1 MIGIVVLAEKDLA
14 AGLVNAAVRTLGSP
28 PPGLQTVAVDYASS
42 PESIGENLRAAIQQ
56 ADYGRGVLLLADI
69 YGATHTNLAC
79 RLLERG
85 RIELVTGVNLPMLL
99 KALNYRHLPM
109 DDLIDKALSG
119 GSGGIV
125 VAANTGAFKKEAG
138 A

>member
-1 MIGIVVLAEKDLA
+1 MIGVVILAEKGLA
-14 AGLVNAAVRTLGSP
+14 TGLLGAAVRTLGSQ
-28 PPGLQTVAVDYASS
+28 PPGLIAVTVDCAAA
-42 PESIGENLRAAIQQ
+42 PEIIANDIQRALKD
-56 ADYGRGVLLLADI
+56 ADYGRGVLVLADI

-99 KALNYRHLPM
+99 KTLNYRQLEM

-125 VAANTGAFKKEAG
+125 VAARSDPRQEAG

>member
-1 MIGIVVLAEKDLA
+1 MIGIVVLAEKGFA
-14 AGLVNAAVRTLGSP
+14 AGLVGAAVRTLGSH
-28 PPGLQTVAVDYASS
+28 PPGLETVAVDYASP
-42 PESIGENLRAAIQQ
+42 PEEIAGAIERALKA

-79 RLLERG
+79 RVLERG

-99 KALNYRHLPM
+99 KALNYRHLSM

>member
-14 AGLVNAAVRTLGSP
+14 AGLVSAAVRTLGSP
-28 PPGLQTVAVDYASS
+28 PPGLQTVAVDYTSAPEVIS
-42 PESIGENLRAAIQQ
+42 ESIHAAIQQ

-79 RLLERG
+79 RQLERG

-99 KALNYRHLPM
+99 KALNYRHLSM

-125 VAANTGAFKKEAG
+125 VAANAGAFKKEAG

>member
-1 MIGIVVLAEKDLA
+1 MIGVVILAEKGLA
-14 AGLVNAAVRTLGSP
+14 TGLLGAAVRTLGSQ
-28 PPGLQTVAVDYASS
+28 PPGLIAVAVDCAAA
-42 PESIGENLRAAIQQ
+42 PEIIANDIQRALKD
-56 ADYGRGVLLLADI
+56 ADYGRGVLVLADI

-99 KALNYRHLPM
+99 KTLNYRQLEM

-125 VAANTGAFKKEAG
+125 VAARSVPRQEAG

>member
-1 MIGIVVLAEKDLA
+1 MIGVVVLAEKGLA
-14 AGLVNAAVRTLGSP
+14 AGLIGAAVRTLGTA
-28 PPGLQTVAVDYASS
+28 PPGLQAVAVDYNS
-42 PESIGENLRAAIQQ
+42 PPEAISDDIRRAIQQ

-99 KALNYRHLPM
+99 KVVNYRHLSM

-119 GSGGIV
+119 GGGGIV
-125 VAANTGAFKKEAG
+125 VAANAG
-138 A
+138 ALKQEAR

>member
-1 MIGIVVLAEKDLA
+1 MIGLIVLAEQELA
-14 AGLVNAAVRTLGSP
+14 RGLVGAAVRTLGSH
-28 PPGLQTVAVDYASS
+28 PPGLESVAVDYASA
-42 PESIGENLRAAIQQ
+42 PETISESLRDAIQR
-56 ADYGRGVLLLADI
+56 ADYGRGVLILADI

-99 KALNYRHLPM
+99 KVFNYRHLTM

-119 GSGGIV
+119 GGGGIV
-125 VAANTGAFKKEAG
+125 VAANSGALKQAG

>member
-1 MIGIVVLAEKDLA
+1 MIGVVVLAEKALA
-14 AGLVNAAVRTLGSP
+14 AGLVAAAVRTLGTH
-28 PPGLQTVAVDYASS
+28 PPGLETVAVDYASP
-42 PESIGENLRAAIQQ
+42 PENITEHIRQALHK
-56 ADYGRGVLLLADI
+56 ADYGRGVLVLADV

-85 RIELVTGVNLPMLL
+85 RIELVTGANLPMLL
-99 KALNYRHLPM
+99 KVLNYRQLGM

-125 VAANTGAFKKEAG
+125 VAVNNAALRGTGR
-138 A
+138 

>member
-1 MIGIVVLAEKDLA
+1 MIGIVVLAEKGLA
-14 AGLVNAAVRTLGSP
+14 TGLVGAAVRTLGNH
-28 PPGLQTVAVDYASS
+28 PPGLETAAVDYASP
-42 PESIGENLRAAIQQ
+42 PEKIAGLIERALQA
-56 ADYGRGVLLLADI
+56 ADYGRGVLILADV

-85 RIELVTGVNLPMLL
+85 RIELVTGANLPMLL

-119 GSGGIV
+119 GGGGIV
-125 VAANTGAFKKEAG
+125 VAANTGVFKKEAG

>member
-1 MIGIVVLAEKDLA
+1 MIGIVVLAEKGLA
-14 AGLVNAAVRTLGSP
+14 TGLVGAAVRTLGSH
-28 PPGLQTVAVDYASS
+28 PPGLEIAAVDYASP
-42 PESIGENLRAAIQQ
+42 PEEIAGLIERALKA
-56 ADYGRGVLLLADI
+56 ADYGRGVLILADV

-85 RIELVTGVNLPMLL
+85 RIELVTGANLPMLL

-119 GSGGIV
+119 GGGGIV
-125 VAANTGAFKKEAG
+125 VAANTGVFKKEAG

>member
-1 MIGIVVLAEKDLA
+1 MIGVVVLAEKGLA
-14 AGLVNAAVRTLGSP
+14 TGLLGAAVRTLGSQ
-28 PPGLQTVAVDYASS
+28 PPGLIAVAVDCAAA
-42 PESIGENLRAAIQQ
+42 PETITDNIQWALKD
-56 ADYGRGVLLLADI
+56 ADYGRGVLILADL

-99 KALNYRHLPM
+99 KTLNYRQLDM

-119 GSGGIV
+119 GGGGIV
-125 VAANTGAFKKEAG
+125 VAARNVPRQEAG
-138 A
+138 G